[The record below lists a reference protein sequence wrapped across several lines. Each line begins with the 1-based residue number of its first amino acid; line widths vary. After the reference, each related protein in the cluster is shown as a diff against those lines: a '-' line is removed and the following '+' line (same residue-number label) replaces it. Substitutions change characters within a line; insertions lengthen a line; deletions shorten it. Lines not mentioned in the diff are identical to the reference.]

1 MRYGPSV
8 VFGVEWIMELDL
20 SVVGQAF
27 EPPSF
32 EYDWQ
37 TCATYALGVGE
48 SALDYTWEGVESLKV
63 VPSFAVVPTMP
74 IVHKALH
81 KIRADYQTLVHGAQT
96 ITLHSPIPPKGRL
109 RNVGRVSEVQDKGKG
124 AVVII
129 DTETFDAAGTPLFDT
144 SWSIFCR
151 GQGGFGGERGQSVP
165 LPDPMADSPLV
176 IDDDLHTLESQA
188 LLYRLSGDL
197 NPLHVDPALA
207 TKVGFKAPILH
218 GLCTY
223 GFATCAVVR
232 ALCDG
237 DPSRLK
243 SFTARFSREV
253 YPGDTLHVQAL
264 PSSQEGGYRLE
275 VTVGERTVLSNG
287 YIEIG

>member
-1 MRYGPSV
+1 
-8 VFGVEWIMELDL
+8 MELDL

-27 EPPSF
+27 EPPAF

-48 SALDYTWEGVESLKV
+48 SALEYTWEGVDALKV

-74 IVHKALH
+74 IVHTALH
-81 KIRADYQTLVHGAQT
+81 KIGADYRTLVHGAQT
-96 ITLHSPIPPKGRL
+96 ITLHGAIPPKGQL
-109 RNVGRVSEVQDKGKG
+109 RSVGRVSEVQDKGKG

-129 DTETFDAAGTPLFDT
+129 ETETFDGSGNCLFET

-151 GQGGFGGERGQSVP
+151 GQGGFGGERGQSTP
-165 LPDPMADSPLV
+165 LPDPLADSELV
-176 IDDDLHTLESQA
+176 IDDALPTLESQA

-232 ALCDG
+232 SLCDG

-253 YPGDTLHVQAL
+253 YPGDTLNVQAL
-264 PSSQEGGYRLE
+264 PSSKEGGYRLE
-275 VTVGERTVLSNG
+275 VTVGDRTVLSNG
-287 YIEIG
+287 YVEIG